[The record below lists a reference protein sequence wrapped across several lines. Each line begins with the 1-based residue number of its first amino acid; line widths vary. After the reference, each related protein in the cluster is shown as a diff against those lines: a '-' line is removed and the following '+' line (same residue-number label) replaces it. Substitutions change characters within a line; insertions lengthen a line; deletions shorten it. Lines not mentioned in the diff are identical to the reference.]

1 MESDVFTSR
10 LVDQIERSVLKK
22 IGSGEWLQIDY
33 KDRISIDVE
42 LLKDVY
48 ASLDMGRVKSIL
60 TDKLHNHIAD
70 KILNSI
76 AAEIATDVKQILS
89 QKELRE
95 DVRATLREKVREV
108 VGALEEA

>member
-1 MESDVFTSR
+1 MEDTQFTDR
-10 LVDQIERSVLKK
+10 LADQIQRSVLKK
-22 IGSGEWLQIDY
+22 IGSGEWLQIAY
-33 KDRISIDVE
+33 GDRVDIDVG

-48 ASLDMGRVKSIL
+48 ASLDMERVKEIL
-60 TDKLHNHIAD
+60 ADKLHNHIAD

-76 AAEIATDVKQILS
+76 ATEIATDVKQILS

-108 VGALEEA
+108 VESLSE